1 MGNKQS
7 SGNNKQNDNK
17 VLSEVEHNLNHVVE
31 IIVIIGGIWALLNLI
46 GILLFFILVDRNPG
60 NIIRR
65 LFGFGRNIAL
75 FSGQKTLKDM
85 QTRIDLLQQQV
96 NTMTPQKG
104 GSRKGLYNIK
114 SLLAYLNICL
124 LLGFILLLTLFPS
137 YLINQNSIP
146 TEKISIPSF
155 SIY

>member
-104 GSRKGLYNIK
+104 GSRKGLYSIK
-114 SLLAYLNICL
+114 SLLAYFNICL